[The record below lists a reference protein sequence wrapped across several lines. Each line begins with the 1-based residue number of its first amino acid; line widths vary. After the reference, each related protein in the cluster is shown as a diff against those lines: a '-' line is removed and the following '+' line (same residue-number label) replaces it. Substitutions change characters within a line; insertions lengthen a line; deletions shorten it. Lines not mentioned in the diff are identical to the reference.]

1 MKHLFLA
8 LTFCASTSMIF
19 AQKAVKTASVTPAAA
34 PSEMKAEVKAAVVV
48 EGLTVSE
55 EAHEFGKIPQGTP
68 VHTEFKVTNNTKK
81 AFKLDNV
88 QASCG
93 CTTPE
98 WNKEEMIQPGK
109 STVIKVGYN
118 AAAPGPFNKP
128 VTITYNGTES
138 KQIFIKGEVWAAPAA
153 SAPANEAKQDMQH

>member
-8 LTFCASTSMIF
+8 LTLCASTSMIF
-19 AQKAVKTASVTPAAA
+19 AQTAVKTSKVIPSPA
-34 PSEMKAEVKAAVVV
+34 PVEVKATVVT
-48 EGLTVSE
+48 EGLTVSK

-68 VHTEFKVTNNTKK
+68 VTTEFTITNNTKK

-98 WNKEEMIQPGK
+98 WNKEEIIQPGK
-109 STVIKVGYN
+109 TTAIKVGFN
-118 AAAPGPFNKP
+118 AASPGPFDR
-128 VTITYNGTES
+128 VITITYNATES
-138 KQIFIKGEVWAAPAA
+138 KQVHIKGEVWAAPAA
-153 SAPANEAKQDMQH
+153 GAPANEAKHDMQH

>member
-8 LTFCASTSMIF
+8 LTLCASTSMIF
-19 AQKAVKTASVTPAAA
+19 AQTAVKTASATPASA
-34 PSEMKAEVKAAVVV
+34 PTEMKMEVKAAVAV
-48 EGLTVSE
+48 EGLTASE

-68 VHTEFKVTNNTKK
+68 VHTEFTITNNTKK
-81 AFKLDNV
+81 AIKFDNV
-88 QASCG
+88 AASCG

-98 WNKEEMIQPGK
+98 WKKEELIQPGK

-128 VTITYNGTES
+128 VTITYNGTET
-138 KQIFIKGEVWAAPAA
+138 KQLFIKGEVWAAPAA
-153 SAPANEAKQDMQH
+153 SAPANDAQQDIKQ

>member
-8 LTFCASTSMIF
+8 LTLCASTSMIF
-19 AQKAVKTASVTPAAA
+19 AQSAAKVESVTPASA
-34 PSEMKAEVKAAVVV
+34 PAEMKMDVKAAVIA
-48 EGLTVSE
+48 EGLTASE

-68 VHTEFKVTNNTKK
+68 VHTEFKITNNTKK
-81 AFKLDNV
+81 AIKFDNV
-88 QASCG
+88 AASCG

-98 WNKEEMIQPGK
+98 WNKEELIQPGK

-128 VTITYNGTES
+128 VTITYNGTET
-138 KQIFIKGEVWAAPAA
+138 KQLFIKGEVWAAPAA

>member
-8 LTFCASTSMIF
+8 LTFCVSASAIF
-19 AQKAVKTASVTPAAA
+19 AQTSAKVQTPTTPSAPVETKAVI
-34 PSEMKAEVKAAVVV
+34 AEQ
-48 EGLTVSE
+48 GLLVSE
-55 EAHEFGKIPQGTP
+55 ESHEFGKIPQGKP
-68 VHTEFKVTNNTKK
+68 VTTEFVVTNNTKK

-98 WNKEEMIQPGK
+98 WNKEAVIEPGK
-109 STVIKVGYN
+109 TTVIKVGYN

-128 VTITYNGTES
+128 VTITYNGTET
-138 KQIFIKGEVWAAPAA
+138 KQVFIKGEVWATPAA
-153 SAPANEAKQDMQH
+153 SAPTNEAKQEMQH

>member
-8 LTFCASTSMIF
+8 LTLCASTSMIF
-19 AQKAVKTASVTPAAA
+19 AQTASKTKQTLPASV
-34 PSEMKAEVKAAVVV
+34 PVEVKAAVVT
-48 EGLTVSE
+48 EGLLVSAD
-55 EAHEFGKIPQGTP
+55 AHEFGKIPQGTP
-68 VHTEFKVTNNTKK
+68 VHTEFTVTNNTKK

-98 WNKEEMIQPGK
+98 WTKDEMIQPGK
-109 STVIKVGYN
+109 STIIKVGYN
-118 AAAPGPFNKP
+118 AASPGPFNKP

-138 KQIFIKGEVWAAPAA
+138 KQVFIKGEVWAAPAE